1 MIRTLLLRG
10 LVVAGALLLG
20 LTGPVRA
27 QGNKVSRDQAAAV
40 NTELAIAYTRENNLA
55 GAREK
60 TDKALAQ
67 TPPPAKAQTAAG
79 FIYDRPGDAR
89 KASPHYDQAVKL
101 GKD

>member
-27 QGNKVSRDQAAAV
+27 QDNKVSRDQAAAV
-40 NTELAIAYTRENNLA
+40 NTELAIAYMRENNLA
-55 GAREK
+55 AAREK
-60 TDKALAQ
+60 IDKALAQ
-67 TPPPAKAQTAAG
+67 NPHTAKTQMAAG
-79 FIYDRPGDAR
+79 FIYDRLGDKR
-89 KASPHYDQAVKL
+89 KASSHYDQAVKL